1 MVCLKKLRCELVWQ
15 TTNFNFPKAFAF
27 SKTLFGGVERLLDSS
42 SAMAVVPFSGDDPLE
57 DRGFMPF
64 AKAFAETSRFK
75 DVPRI

>member
-1 MVCLKKLRCELVWQ
+1 LANNQ
-15 TTNFNFPKAFAF
+15 FQFPK
-27 SKTLFGGVERLLDSS
+27 SICVLKKTLFGGVERLLDSS